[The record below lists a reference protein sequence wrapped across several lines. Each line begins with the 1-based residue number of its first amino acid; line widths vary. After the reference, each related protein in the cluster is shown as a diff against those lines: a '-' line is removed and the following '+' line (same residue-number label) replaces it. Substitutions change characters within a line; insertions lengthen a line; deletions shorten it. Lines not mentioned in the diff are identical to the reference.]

1 MSKKMVYGIAGIMT
15 AVMLM
20 ISGVV
25 ALVVLNQSAAA
36 VPMAQ
41 VQAAPAS
48 PAQAPINAP
57 AGDSAPQAAFSP
69 DVAAQIAMNAAP
81 GTQLTKTPELVS
93 FNGTVAYEVVLNQ
106 GTVYVD
112 ASSGKILSNSVP
124 QVAGGNGQF
133 GGRGGEGSERSGG
146 QNPFG
151 GLFGGD
157 HDD

>member
-1 MSKKMVYGIAGIMT
+1 MSKMMVYGIAGVMT

-20 ISGVV
+20 VSGIV
-25 ALVVLNQSAAA
+25 AFDVLNRSASAA
-36 VPMAQ
+36 PMAQ
-41 VQAAPAS
+41 VQAAPAQL
-48 PAQAPINAP
+48 PANAP
-57 AGDSAPQAAFSP
+57 AADAASQAAFSP

-124 QVAGGNGQF
+124 QVTGGSGQF
-133 GGRGGEGSERSGG
+133 GRQGGEGSEHSGG

-151 GLFGGD
+151 GFLGGD